1 MGAAYERS
9 SPRWVCSV
17 KSVSIIGPNG
27 QLGTD
32 LVKTFA
38 NAGWK
43 INPITHAQI
52 NVEKIDSV
60 KRVLNENKADWVI
73 NTAAFHK
80 VDECEKDPEK
90 AWLINATG
98 PKNVAQIANDL
109 GSRSVFISSDYV
121 FSGNL
126 PIGTSYSEDHSVSP
140 INAYGHS
147 KAAGEVATLS
157 ADTKNLVVRI
167 SSVFGAAGSSGK
179 GGNFVETILKKA
191 KGKEPLS
198 VVNDIYMSPTYT
210 VDASKIVH
218 SALEANMNGII
229 HAANIGSSTW
239 FDLASEILKFTG
251 IETQLTP
258 SQTNGDQIPKRP
270 KNSVLGKTEGLL
282 NPDLHHSWQDALR
295 RYLEE
300 KGHIK

>member
-1 MGAAYERS
+1 M
-9 SPRWVCSV
+9 
-17 KSVSIIGPNG
+17 KSVSIIGSNG

-52 NVEKIDSV
+52 KVEKIDSV
-60 KRVLNENKADWVI
+60 ERVLKENKTDWVI

-80 VDECEKDPEK
+80 VDECEKDSEK

-98 PKNVAQIANDL
+98 PKNVAQVANDL
-109 GSRSVFISSDYV
+109 GSQSVYISSDYV

-126 PIGTSYSEDHSVSP
+126 PLGSSYREDHSVCP
-140 INAYGHS
+140 INSYGHS

-157 ADTKNLVVRI
+157 ANRNNLVVRI
-167 SSVFGAAGSSGK
+167 ASVFGAAGSSGK
-179 GGNFVETILKKA
+179 GGNFVETIINKA
-191 KGKEPLS
+191 KNKEPLS

-218 SALEANMNGII
+218 AALEANMNGTI

-239 FDLASEILKFTG
+239 FDLASEILKFIG
-251 IETQLTP
+251 LETQLIA
-258 SQTNGDQIPKRP
+258 SHTNWDQIPKRP
-270 KNSVLGKTEGLL
+270 KNSVLGKTQGLL
-282 NPDLHHSWQDALR
+282 KPDLHHSWQNALR

-300 KGHIK
+300 KGHI

>member
-1 MGAAYERS
+1 MN
-9 SPRWVCSV
+9 SV
-17 KSVSIIGPNG
+17 LIIGSSG

-52 NVEKIDSV
+52 KVEEIDSV
-60 KRVLNENKADWVI
+60 ERVLKENKSDWVI

-80 VDECEKDPEK
+80 VDECEKDSEK

-126 PIGTSYSEDHSVSP
+126 PVGSSYGEDHSVSP
-140 INAYGHS
+140 INSYGHS

-157 ADTKNLVVRI
+157 VNRNNLVVRI

-179 GGNFVETILKKA
+179 GGNFVETIINKA
-191 KGKEPLS
+191 KSKEPLS

-218 SALEANMNGII
+218 AALEANMNGTI
-229 HAANIGSSTW
+229 HAANAGSSTW
-239 FDLASEILKFTG
+239 FDFATEILKFTG
-251 IETQLTP
+251 LENRLTA
-258 SQTNGDQIPKRP
+258 SHTNWDQIPKRP
-270 KNSVLGKTEGLL
+270 KNSVLGKTEGLP
-282 NPDLHHSWQDALR
+282 NPELHHLWQDALR

-300 KGHIK
+300 KGHI